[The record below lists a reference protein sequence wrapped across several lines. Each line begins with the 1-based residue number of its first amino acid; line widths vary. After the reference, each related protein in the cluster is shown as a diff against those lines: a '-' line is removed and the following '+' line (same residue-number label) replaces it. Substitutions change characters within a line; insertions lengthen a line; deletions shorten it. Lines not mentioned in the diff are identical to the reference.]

1 MFGPFRQ
8 TVAAPV
14 PRRSTD
20 SSPDPDSSRPTT
32 PLSSSQLAESAVMN
46 LRKSLASQRQ
56 QAASPVPRASASAK
70 KLSLEDRI
78 RARLVA
84 ADASNARKSDDRSSN
99 PSRASSPARLSDPPA
114 SHDSV
119 PPKSPSLVPLPDSPE
134 LSPVLENTL
143 LDEPTSI
150 LEQTG
155 NSQAANEREGQ
166 VNAVEEKVDPLA
178 TVPPVIARPEFSA
191 DVTLLQ
197 ERLKQVEQ
205 RFLDVSESFKKL
217 QADRAAADAVLLEF
231 TPLQSIQDTVAL
243 RDYLK
248 SIASNVSLYQ
258 NEVKELE
265 TKMRRQEGQIQE
277 LSEKHRVELRSQS
290 DLVERLKSQVT
301 ETEAL
306 FKASLD
312 ASSYAQENVGKQKDE
327 VQKLRVELEQAK
339 NSAKE
344 EEEKRVKAI
353 SLLKTV
359 RQKLVKTE
367 KDRDDAFKEVT
378 LLKEREQGDKD
389 NEQVDRLRLQDEIN
403 AARAEKER
411 ALSRFKAQFE
421 KEVSLLKERHDK
433 EMSALKG
440 QLELESVT
448 SKASHTKEVAQ
459 KNHQI
464 TALETSLNNVTRDKN
479 QMFDQLQ
486 MRQAEVES
494 IQSHIESLQNQNT
507 ELQYQLR
514 ESQDR
519 MALLTYDLQEA
530 QREQETSQHQHQNTV
545 PPEEVARLLSSAELK
560 YESKLAEVKNQ
571 VRQMETERNESE
583 AHWSRKLRE
592 KTKEVDDLKSSIEA
606 NARWREESV
615 NLVNQLQAEKAS
627 LQEEIRLGKQ
637 KLTEL
642 LSAEARIS
650 AVEKSA
656 KEQEAE
662 LADKTSRLE
671 HQIEEA
677 NSRETQLR
685 FNNKTLREELRKVQ
699 SSIAL
704 LERQRSPA
712 IGYNR
717 SMRADDSGSAE
728 PRTSIQS
735 ESDSRPGTPSST
747 TSASP
752 MTNDGDINV
761 EYLRN
766 VIFQFLEHKEMRPN
780 LVRVIS
786 TLLRF
791 TPQETRRL
799 MSKV

>member
-1 MFGPFRQ
+1 MFGQFRQ

-20 SSPDPDSSRPTT
+20 SSPDPGSSRPTT
-32 PLSSSQLAESAVMN
+32 PSQLAESAVMN
-46 LRKSLASQRQ
+46 LRKSLVSQRQ
-56 QAASPVPRASASAK
+56 QAASPVPRTSASAK

-78 RARLVA
+78 RARLIA
-84 ADASNARKSDDRSSN
+84 ADASNARKSDDRSSS

-150 LEQTG
+150 IEPTG
-155 NSQAANEREGQ
+155 NSHEREGK

-178 TVPPVIARPEFSA
+178 TVPPVVARPEFSA

-231 TPLQSIQDTVAL
+231 TPLQSIQDTIAL

-248 SIASNVSLYQ
+248 SIASNVSLHQ

-277 LSEKHRVELRSQS
+277 LSEKHRAELRSQS

-312 ASSYAQENVGKQKDE
+312 ASSYAQEN

-367 KDRDDAFKEVT
+367 KDRDDALKEVT

-389 NEQVDRLRLQDEIN
+389 NEQVDRLRLQDELN

-411 ALSRFKAQFE
+411 ALSRFKAQLE

-433 EMSALKG
+433 EMSAFKG

-448 SKASHTKEVAQ
+448 SKPHERSRSKESS
-459 KNHQI
+459 NHSIRNIPQQCY
-464 TALETSLNNVTRDKN
+464 ARQESNV
-479 QMFDQLQ
+479 
-486 MRQAEVES
+486 
-494 IQSHIESLQNQNT
+494 
-507 ELQYQLR
+507 
-514 ESQDR
+514 
-519 MALLTYDLQEA
+519 
-530 QREQETSQHQHQNTV
+530 
-545 PPEEVARLLSSAELK
+545 
-560 YESKLAEVKNQ
+560 
-571 VRQMETERNESE
+571 
-583 AHWSRKLRE
+583 
-592 KTKEVDDLKSSIEA
+592 
-606 NARWREESV
+606 
-615 NLVNQLQAEKAS
+615 
-627 LQEEIRLGKQ
+627 
-637 KLTEL
+637 
-642 LSAEARIS
+642 
-650 AVEKSA
+650 
-656 KEQEAE
+656 
-662 LADKTSRLE
+662 
-671 HQIEEA
+671 
-677 NSRETQLR
+677 
-685 FNNKTLREELRKVQ
+685 
-699 SSIAL
+699 
-704 LERQRSPA
+704 
-712 IGYNR
+712 
-717 SMRADDSGSAE
+717 
-728 PRTSIQS
+728 
-735 ESDSRPGTPSST
+735 
-747 TSASP
+747 
-752 MTNDGDINV
+752 
-761 EYLRN
+761 
-766 VIFQFLEHKEMRPN
+766 
-780 LVRVIS
+780 
-786 TLLRF
+786 
-791 TPQETRRL
+791 
-799 MSKV
+799 